1 MKWLNKKWIV
11 LAAAAA
17 LSMAAVPVY
26 AQSNASAPS
35 NTPSLQENEQ
45 TAREQLERGHEH
57 SKAAR
62 DHKAYRMKR
71 LKEAADYFGISTEG
85 KSAKQ
90 LHKELKAA
98 READSAKW
106 DRFKAEQKA
115 KRLARLQEV
124 AKGLGIETQGKNAQQ
139 LRKEIRAACKEKR
152 EAEVR

>member
-1 MKWLNKKWIV
+1 
-11 LAAAAA
+11 
-17 LSMAAVPVY
+17 
-26 AQSNASAPS
+26 
-35 NTPSLQENEQ
+35 LQENEQ
-45 TAREQLERGHEH
+45 AERVQLEREHEH
-57 SKAAR
+57 SKAGR

-90 LHKELKAA
+90 LHKEIKAA

-152 EAEVR
+152 GAGAR